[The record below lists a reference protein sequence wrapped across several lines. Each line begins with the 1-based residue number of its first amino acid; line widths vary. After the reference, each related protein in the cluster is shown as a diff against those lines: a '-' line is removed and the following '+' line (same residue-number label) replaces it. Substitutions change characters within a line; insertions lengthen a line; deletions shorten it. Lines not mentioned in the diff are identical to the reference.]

1 MSSSTGPFGG
11 FVIVPGGGIE
21 VVGVKGFHL
30 LKKPCF
36 GTSELGGGSDFAEEL
51 RLLEEPLR
59 EGSGVVAGVA

>member
-1 MSSSTGPFGG
+1 M
-11 FVIVPGGGIE
+11 VPGGGIE

-36 GTSELGGGSDFAEEL
+36 GTSELGSGSDFAEEL